1 MFLAKDVANWI
12 EHTNLTMM
20 LKQVDSEEKEKHIL
34 GVNNNYTQVGHGGL
48 RENTEFWF
56 LTEDGIY
63 ELLML
68 SRKPIAKQ
76 WKKEVKKIL
85 KQIRL
90 TGGTVQTD
98 REAEFIEN
106 YFPSFSEEVKG
117 IYNVKP
123 LVAKTFQYY
132 SVKTTPR

>member
-1 MFLAKDVANWI
+1 MSNLTVIHQQEVLGQGFKVYGTVEDPLFLAKDVANWI

-20 LKQVDSEEKEKHIL
+20 LKQVDSEEKIKHNL

-56 LTEDGIY
+56 LTEEGIY

-76 WKKEVKKIL
+76 W
-85 KQIRL
+85 R
-90 TGGTVQTD
+90 
-98 REAEFIEN
+98 
-106 YFPSFSEEVKG
+106 
-117 IYNVKP
+117 
-123 LVAKTFQYY
+123 
-132 SVKTTPR
+132 